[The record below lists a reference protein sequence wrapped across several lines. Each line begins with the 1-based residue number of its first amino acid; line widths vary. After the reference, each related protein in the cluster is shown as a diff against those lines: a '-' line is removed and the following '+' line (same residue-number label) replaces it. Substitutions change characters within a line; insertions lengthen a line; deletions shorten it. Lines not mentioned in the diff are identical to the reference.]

1 MRAEEKPMPV
11 AVIGCGRMGKVRA
24 QAARHLGA
32 QVKVVI
38 DPMLERRAS
47 MQAMFPTATG
57 LADVRQFDWSSV
69 AAAFICTPPGQR
81 EEAVQAGM
89 IAGTAL
95 MIEKPVGISAG
106 AADGLIELQKRYRN
120 VVAVGY
126 MNRSRPSI
134 KRARAL
140 LLSEKPLGLAAHW
153 IGSEY
158 RTDWWL
164 DDRSSGGPFNEQ
176 GTHLVDLVRY
186 LLGDVEAVTSL
197 GQGPAQ
203 KEVTLGAV
211 LRSRRGGIATILYS
225 WGADNKNIELS
236 LFTGRGALR
245 WSGWEFRLVENTT
258 ALPICDDAIDDV
270 FLLETERFLG
280 AVRGNGS
287 VECDL
292 QDAVRS
298 QMLVDAVK
306 QSMILG
312 TAVRLDAES
321 TDGDR

>member
-1 MRAEEKPMPV
+1 MPV

-32 QVKVVI
+32 EVTVLV
-38 DPMLERRAS
+38 DPMLDRRAS
-47 MQAMFPTATG
+47 MHAMFPRAMV
-57 LADVRQFDWSSV
+57 LEDVGQFDWSSV

-81 EEAVQAGM
+81 EEAVHAGM
-89 IAGTAL
+89 LAGTAL
-95 MIEKPVGISAG
+95 MIEKPVGVSA
-106 AADGLIELQKRYRN
+106 ARANGLIELQKRHRN

-134 KRARAL
+134 KRARTL

-164 DDRSSGGPFNEQ
+164 DHRSSGGPFNEQ
-176 GTHLVDLVRY
+176 GTHLVDLVRC
-186 LLGDVEAVTSL
+186 LLGEVETVTSL
-197 GQGPAQ
+197 GHGTAQ

-225 WGADNKNIELS
+225 WGADNKNIELN
-236 LFTGRGALR
+236 LFTGRGTLR
-245 WSGWEFRLVENTT
+245 WSGWEFKLVENTT
-258 ALPICDDAIDDV
+258 ALPISDEEIDDV

-280 AVRGNGS
+280 AARGNGT

-298 QMLVDAVK
+298 QMLVDAIR

-312 TAVRLDAES
+312 TAVRLDADS
-321 TDGDR
+321 MDRDR

>member
-1 MRAEEKPMPV
+1 MPV

-24 QAARHLGA
+24 QAARHSGA
-32 QVKVVI
+32 EVKIVV
-38 DPMLERRAS
+38 DPILERRDS
-47 MQAMFPTATG
+47 MHAMFPTATA
-57 LADVRQFDWSSV
+57 LEDVRQFDWSSV

-81 EEAVQAGM
+81 EEALHAGM

-95 MIEKPVGISAG
+95 MIEKPVGVSAG
-106 AADGLIELQKRYRN
+106 SANGLIDLQKRYRN
-120 VVAVGY
+120 VIAVGY

-134 KRARAL
+134 KRAHKL
-140 LLSEKPLGLAAHW
+140 LLSEKPLGLTAHW

-164 DDRSSGGPFNEQ
+164 DHRSSGGPFNEQ

-197 GQGPAQ
+197 CHGTAQ

-225 WGADNKNIELS
+225 WGADNKNIELN
-236 LFTGRGALR
+236 LFTGRGTLR

-258 ALPICDDAIDDV
+258 ALPISDEEVDDV
-270 FLLETERFLG
+270 FQLETERFLG
-280 AVRGNGS
+280 AVRGNGT

-298 QMLVDAVK
+298 QILVDAIK

-312 TAVRLDAES
+312 TAVRLDADS
-321 TDGDR
+321 MDSDR